1 MAIVT
6 LASLQEGL
14 THVCETELN
23 ETQGSAPA
31 GESPRARWG
40 ACGGVGE
47 GRQETVLCEL
57 LGSFPNSAGICIL
70 TGFPISFWLL
80 EPGKQEEERALG
92 QLPRV

>member
-1 MAIVT
+1 MCARQNSMKLRVQPP
-6 LASLQEGL
+6 LVRA
-14 THVCETELN
+14 
-23 ETQGSAPA
+23 QGQGGGPA
-31 GESPRARWG
+31 GVWGRA
-40 ACGGVGE
+40 
-47 GRQETVLCEL
+47 GRRLSSVSS